1 MTRNMDPD
9 TEVESI
15 FRHENGEEEKKKW
28 TRPPSSYGSMKSDSD
43 HTMEDVEEG
52 KEEGVA
58 VTFHPPL
65 PVVQPDVLINDGTRM
80 QMIRPDSPETYYTM
94 NTQHTKQAGGLV
106 IDTRS
111 SDLGDVPENDLED
124 ADEPLLADS
133 PEPPMPVEPEETT
146 SENSQPGTLHPEQDL
161 PHIFKSIQ
169 HVLTSLPFK
178 DLLTFKT
185 WFYQC
190 ERDLSQ
196 KQAMEGDL
204 LDFVDMI
211 LEKLGQDRSLSH
223 TIQTL
228 KSIGKIEEADT
239 LRIMCKRA
247 LVRFQLQQE
256 LSRKYKYIHEGVVQ
270 AGNQTLF
277 ESIYVEPQISTCG
290 YGGVDPSHEFR
301 PHPPTHLKV
310 PSPHTFVGLNDLL
323 RLQKE
328 DGQPARTVVT
338 TGFAGMGMSVSKAK
352 FCLNW
357 AEMRANKDLQFVFK
371 LSFRN
376 FWTLRQNESHI
387 AKTMSIMDVLEY
399 YYPECKDMKY
409 LEDEDCKF
417 VIVMDSLDCYREPL
431 DWLNAPVINDNVTK
445 VTPGVLVV
453 NIVRGT
459 VLRGA
464 RVWILGRRTAISQI
478 PTQFID
484 VFTEIQGFSDTMKDE
499 YLTKRYEDAA
509 LAAKIVAH
517 YKLLPSLVILTRQPF
532 VCWMV
537 ATMFKRSFKY
547 RGYGENPPRLTP
559 FYINVLVVQ
568 MNRRLEFYYGKA
580 ENELKW
586 SPEDKHVATKIG
598 KMAFKMLEKDISV
611 FCEEDVKEYGVSFK
625 EVTLLSGLCT
635 ELPSSDVKRFCFIH
649 FSVQE
654 FMAAVYVFTMFR
666 EESKNVLESMLLPRT
681 KFFASKDQTRSVAGV
696 VQSALTR
703 TLSSPLGHYD
713 MFLRFLCGLLAPDC
727 HDIQLAGFL
736 FRYHMPKVGGLDETQ
751 RLLKQAIKTAEVKN
765 RDRVGNLKECL
776 REMIQTDE

>member
-1 MTRNMDPD
+1 MDPD
-9 TEVESI
+9 TEVG
-15 FRHENGEEEKKKW
+15 RHENGEEEKKKW

-65 PVVQPDVLINDGTRM
+65 PVVQPDVPINDGTGM

-94 NTQHTKQAGGLV
+94 TTQHTKQAGGLF

-133 PEPPMPVEPEETT
+133 PEPPMP
-146 SENSQPGTLHPEQDL
+146 
-161 PHIFKSIQ
+161 SIQ
-169 HVLTSLPFK
+169 NVLTLLSFE
-178 DLLTFKT
+178 DLLQFKT
-185 WFYQC
+185 WFYQW
-190 ERDLSQ
+190 ERDLSR

-228 KSIGKIEEADT
+228 KSIGKIAEADQ
-239 LRIMCKRA
+239 LP

-256 LSRKYKYIHEGVVQ
+256 LSRKHKYIHEGVVQ
-270 AGNQTLF
+270 AGKQNLF

-310 PSPHTFVGLNDLL
+310 PSPLTFVGLNDLL

-328 DGQPARTVVT
+328 DGTPARTVVT
-338 TGFAGMGMSVSKAK
+338 TGFAGMGMS
-352 FCLNW
+352 
-357 AEMRANKDLQFVFK
+357 DLQFVFK

-376 FWTLRQNESHI
+376 FWTLRQNENHI

-417 VIVMDSLDCYREPL
+417 VVVMDSLDCYQEHL

-445 VTPGVLVV
+445 ATPSVLVV

-478 PTQFID
+478 PPH
-484 VFTEIQGFSDTMKDE
+484 DTMKDE
-499 YLTKRYEDAA
+499 YLTKRYENAA

-537 ATMFKRSFKY
+537 ATVFKRNFKY

-586 SPEDKHVATKIG
+586 SPADKNVATKIG
-598 KMAFKMLEKDISV
+598 KMAFKMLEKNIN
-611 FCEEDVKEYGVSFK
+611 VKEYGVSFT

-635 ELPSSDVKRFCFIH
+635 ELPESDGKRFCFVH

-666 EESKNVLESMLLPRT
+666 EESKNVLESILLPRP
-681 KFFASKDQTRSVAGV
+681 KLFASKDQTRSVAGV
-696 VQSALTR
+696 VQSALSR
-703 TLSSPLGHYD
+703 TLGSQLGHYD

-727 HDIQLAGFL
+727 HDSQLAGFL

-751 RLLKQAIKTAEVKN
+751 RLLQQAIKTAEVKN

-776 REMIQTDE
+776 REMTQTDE

>member
-1 MTRNMDPD
+1 MDTD

-43 HTMEDVEEG
+43 HTMEDIEEG
-52 KEEGVA
+52 KEERVA

-65 PVVQPDVLINDGTRM
+65 PVVQPDVLINNGTRM

-106 IDTRS
+106 IDT
-111 SDLGDVPENDLED
+111 
-124 ADEPLLADS
+124 
-133 PEPPMPVEPEETT
+133 
-146 SENSQPGTLHPEQDL
+146 
-161 PHIFKSIQ
+161 SIQ
-169 HVLTSLPFK
+169 NVLTSLPFK

-185 WFYQC
+185 WFYQW

-239 LRIMCKRA
+239 LP

-256 LSRKYKYIHEGVVQ
+256 LSRKHKYIHEGVVQ
-270 AGNQTLF
+270 AGKQNLF

-323 RLQKE
+323 RLLKE

-417 VIVMDSLDCYREPL
+417 VVVMDSLDCYREPL

-445 VTPGVLVV
+445 ATPGVLVV

-478 PTQFID
+478 PPQFID

-611 FCEEDVKEYGVSFK
+611 FCEEDVKEYGVSFT

-727 HDIQLAGFL
+727 HDNQLAGFL

-751 RLLKQAIKTAEVKN
+751 RLLQQAIKTAEVKN

-776 REMIQTDE
+776 REMTQTDE